1 LANVK
6 QTIKVGKERV
16 IPTRAIQ
23 DIEKIINKFN
33 AGENMYVKNYTEI
46 RTLNVNEATI
56 GDVANYLC
64 TLVNDLK
71 NKGIIQK

>member
-16 IPTRAIQ
+16 IPTRSIQ
-23 DIEKIINKFN
+23 DLEKKINLMT
-33 AGENMYVKNYTEI
+33 AGENMYVKNFTDT
-46 RTLNVNEATI
+46 RTLDATSDTL
-56 GDVANYLC
+56 GTLANYVC

-71 NKGIIQK
+71 KKGIIQ